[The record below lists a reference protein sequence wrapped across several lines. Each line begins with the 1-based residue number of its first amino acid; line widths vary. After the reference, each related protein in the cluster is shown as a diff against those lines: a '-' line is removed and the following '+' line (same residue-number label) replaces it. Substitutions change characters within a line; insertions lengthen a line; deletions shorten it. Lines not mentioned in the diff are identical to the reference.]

1 MDSLHCLRASWPM
14 WATAGRA
21 RPSRAPSLTWSWP
34 VSGDRGIHSSAAGA
48 AAAQVV
54 SDMGLGPGR
63 ATVADRH
70 LVDAAAAAGA
80 AGSGE
85 DGFEEGDTRELESW
99 SAILGA
105 AAVGD
110 SRDSHTGLG
119 YA

>member
-14 WATAGRA
+14 WATGGKA
-21 RPSRAPSLTWSWP
+21 RPSRAPSLTWSYP

-54 SDMGLGPGR
+54 SDMGLGPGT
-63 ATVADRH
+63 ATAADRH
-70 LVDAAAAAGA
+70 LVDAAAAA

-85 DGFEEGDTRELESW
+85 DDFEGDIRELESW
-99 SAILGA
+99 SAMPGA

-119 YA
+119 CE